1 MDQPTSPVSK
11 PQISPGQGVAYF
23 LSAVA
28 FAFLVFLFFRRIW
41 GWMPDWGQVAVLVAG
56 PVLALVC
63 TELAA
68 RRERTGYVALLCA
81 VAAFACLVIDVFL
94 LTQTFNLIP
103 SPGQFLA
110 WGAFGLLLGYA
121 YGLDL
126 ALVAGGAS
134 LVIWATAQT
143 ATGNIDWR
151 DAPRPEGILPA
162 LVLFTVLLLLY
173 LRRSLQ
179 DRARLAA
186 SYRRWRLPAGL
197 AIIALINGLILG
209 RAIWSRSGNADR
221 FVLTER
227 ELALQSW
234 GRAGSGVTL
243 GFVPNLADEWDETS
257 LRRLGFDV
265 EEARRHPDRVPLRD
279 GFAVFEMDGEPW
291 CRWLRARL
299 AEQSEREKRKATGEL
314 ERLEISRLL
323 PVDVGLDAQELRRR
337 YPERSRFLILPVAAS
352 PAVNSNPYG
361 VKAALELRVPRIH
374 VPLELR
380 PVLDQVR
387 REEEAYRAKGYQ
399 PHGPRYQAV
408 LAVVPGREPWLVSV
422 ERLPAPT
429 AAARPAPPD
438 ACPG

>member
-1 MDQPTSPVSK
+1 MDQPTSPISK
-11 PQISPGQGVAYF
+11 PQISPGLQAVSF
-23 LSAVA
+23 LGALALAVG
-28 FAFLVFLFFRRIW
+28 VFLGFRRIW

-68 RRERTGYVALLCA
+68 RRERTSYLTALFAPVAL
-81 VAAFACLVIDVFL
+81 ACLVIDVFL
-94 LTQTFNLIP
+94 LRETFNLIP

-121 YGLDL
+121 YGPRLL
-126 ALVAGGAS
+126 LVAGGAS
-134 LVIWATAQT
+134 IVIWAAAQT

-151 DAPRPEGILPA
+151 DPPIPEGILPS
-162 LVLFTVLLLLY
+162 LVLFTVLFLLY
-173 LRRSLQ
+173 LRRYLQ
-179 DRARLAA
+179 DRARAAA

-197 AIIALINGLILG
+197 AIIVLINGFILG
-209 RAIWSRSGNADR
+209 RAIWSRSGTADR

-234 GRAGSGVTL
+234 DSGVTL
-243 GFVPNLADEWDETS
+243 RFVPNLNDEWDETS

-265 EEARRHPDRVPLRD
+265 EETRRHFSQVPLRD

-299 AEQSEREKRKATGEL
+299 AEPSERERKSTGEF

-352 PAVNSNPYG
+352 PDIIQKPYG

-380 PVLDQVR
+380 PVLDQVM
-387 REEEAYRAKGYQ
+387 REDEGKGYQ
-399 PHGPRYQAV
+399 LHGPRYRAT
-408 LAVVPGREPWLVSV
+408 LAVVPGREPWLVAV
-422 ERLPAPT
+422 ERLPAPPAGSSS
-429 AAARPAPPD
+429 AASS
-438 ACPG
+438 PGR